1 MSSSHLKN
9 AKKFNKKLNQKTDEE
24 KILRIAKQSM
34 KENKK
39 VLEKLK

>member
-1 MSSSHLKN
+1 MSSSHIKN
-9 AKKFNKKLNQKTDEE
+9 ARKFNKKLNEKMNEE
-24 KILRIAKQSM
+24 KILRIAKQST